1 MDISA
6 VLSANDD
13 VFKELGLITAGDRL
27 RLLGFCS
34 NAQDVQKNT
43 EKESKKKK
51 TIGGFLIF

>member
-34 NAQDVQKNT
+34 TAQDVQKNT
-43 EKESKKKK
+43 EKESKKK
-51 TIGGFLIF
+51 TIGGLLIF